1 MIFRRRFLHM
11 AVAFATVL
19 PALTSPRSLSADTG
33 ADAAGAFVKT
43 MTQAAGKAL
52 RGEDRAAKRAGFHD
66 LVQDFFAYRTIA
78 QWVLGRHWRRATK
91 EQQDEFLSLF
101 EEVVFQRYTRDVKEY
116 ATGQTFSIRRIDQ
129 RRANDYIVYTELK
142 QNDASP
148 PIEIGW
154 RVGAATAENGT
165 RIFKIVD
172 IMFSG
177 LSMALTQQKEF
188 NALLKNNGNSI
199 DALLAKMRS
208 LSHDSE

>member
-116 ATGQTFSIRRIDQ
+116 ATGQT
-129 RRANDYIVYTELK
+129 
-142 QNDASP
+142 
-148 PIEIGW
+148 
-154 RVGAATAENGT
+154 
-165 RIFKIVD
+165 
-172 IMFSG
+172 
-177 LSMALTQQKEF
+177 
-188 NALLKNNGNSI
+188 
-199 DALLAKMRS
+199 
-208 LSHDSE
+208 